1 MLEPTIDL
9 LRAEALAA
17 GDAAGYFP
25 AMYARVTERV
35 DRAIGDGR
43 FGDRERMA
51 EFARTFADWYVGPR
65 HGSRPMPSCWQ
76 ATFDV
81 ADDRRLLIVQHLLL
95 GINAHVNHDLPQ
107 VVVELAGAGR
117 PLDSLRP
124 DFAAINDIL
133 GETQAEILRDVG
145 RVSGWTQWAAGA
157 GGGRVFAFSL
167 DRARDQA
174 WATAERLHRVD
185 EPTRAVEVAELDHVV
200 TALAYMVTRPSAPV
214 RWLLRVPRWLEL
226 DDPGEVTRRLLGH
239 LA

>member
-1 MLEPTIDL
+1 MVKEDDRLSETQSEITVQLANGGLRRFKHDL
-9 LRAEALAA
+9 
-17 GDAAGYFP
+17 
-25 AMYARVTERV
+25 MT
-35 DRAIGDGR
+35 
-43 FGDRERMA
+43 
-51 EFARTFADWYVGPR
+51 
-65 HGSRPMPSCWQ
+65 PMPLETRAAKLQ
-76 ATFDV
+76 AK
-81 ADDRRLLIVQHLLL
+81 ACALI
-95 GINAHVNHDLPQ
+95 
-107 VVVELAGAGR
+107 
-117 PLDSLRP
+117 
-124 DFAAINDIL
+124 